1 MPDQTVKIGLRSALN
16 KWSWGAYEWGP
27 AYNMGVNQIH
37 LLGARNEVLGFQ
49 VCFLAEHDFVLTLD
63 RTNWLHALG
72 FCPRLRV
79 EVSFLGLPAEA
90 VETFA
95 VGYVEGDDHRQWMET
110 LDRAGYAEVPAGKPQ
125 VVYVRLKLPGSLPAG
140 IYEGMVR
147 VFSQFGFE
155 DEALAWQGAIHLQI
169 MDVRLPDVKDWCFHL
184 NLWQHC
190 TSIARFHR
198 VALWSEA
205 HFALI
210 DRYYASLSRLGQKA
224 VSVIAAEIPWSGQR
238 CFRDPGYPSYLFE
251 HAVIE
256 VSRGAKGELQFDYSK
271 LDRLLDLAA
280 QHGIDREIDIFGLA
294 NIWVDE
300 AYGFGKVAP
309 DAPDA
314 VRVRCYDPSTACIG
328 YLRTASELSD
338 FIRSLHAYFERK
350 GLLERVRICAD
361 EPADLQAYQASV
373 AFIRQAAPGFKHIV
387 FINHFEFLEDA
398 PAEVVDCVPVLPLLA
413 KDLDLSK
420 RLVERL
426 HQKNGKM
433 LWYVCCWPPIP
444 NTFLHSPLVEGELHG
459 WLTHYFGVDG
469 FIRWAFC
476 LWTAEPWQRVSWRA
490 PDWHAGDMYFV
501 LPGKDGA
508 PVETLR
514 YEALRAGIQDYELL
528 KLVEKSLPPGEAQA
542 VIEQA
547 LRRILRAESGQD
559 FARVGQAQAEE
570 LYSLDPQDYQ
580 EARRVLLE
588 ALSAKQ

>member
-1 MPDQTVKIGLRSALN
+1 
-16 KWSWGAYEWGP
+16 
-27 AYNMGVNQIH
+27 
-37 LLGARNEVLGFQ
+37 
-49 VCFLAEHDFVLTLD
+49 
-63 RTNWLHALG
+63 
-72 FCPRLRV
+72 V
-79 EVSFLGLPAEA
+79 EVSFSELPTDA

-125 VVYVRLKLPGSLPAG
+125 VIYVRLKLPGDLPAG
-140 IYEGMVR
+140 AYQGRVR

-155 DEALAWQGAIHLQI
+155 DEFLAWQGVVHLQVA
-169 MDVRLPDVKDWCFHL
+169 DVRLPEVKDWSFHL

-190 TSIARFHR
+190 TSIARYHY
-198 VALWSEA
+198 VPLWSEA
-205 HFALI
+205 HFTLI
-210 DRYYASLSRLGQKA
+210 ERYYASLSRLGQKA

-256 VSRGAKGELQFDYSK
+256 VSREENGELRFDYSK
-271 LDRLLDLAA
+271 LDRLLELAA
-280 QHGIDREIDIFGLA
+280 RHGIDREIDLFGLA

-314 VRVRCYDPSTACIG
+314 VRVRCYDLKTGQIG
-328 YLRTASELSD
+328 YLRTARDLSV
-338 FIRSLHAYFERK
+338 FIGALHAYFERK
-350 GLLERVRICAD
+350 GLLPRVRICAD
-361 EPADLQAYQASV
+361 EPSDLQAYQASV
-373 AFIRQAAPGFKHIV
+373 SFIRQAAPGFKHIV
-387 FINHFEFLEDA
+387 FINHFEFLEQA

-413 KDLDLSK
+413 QDLELSK
-420 RLVERL
+420 ALVDRL
-426 HQKNGKM
+426 HQKGGKM

-444 NTFLHSPLVEGELHG
+444 NTFLHSPLLEGELHG
-459 WLTHYFGVDG
+459 WLTHFFGVDG

-528 KLVEKSLPPGEAQA
+528 KLVEKSLPMGEAQA
-542 VIEQA
+542 VIKQA
-547 LRRILRAESGQD
+547 MQCILRVASGQE
-559 FARVGQAQAEE
+559 FAKVGQARAEE
-570 LYSLDPQDYQ
+570 LYSLEAQDYQ
-580 EARRVLLE
+580 QARRLLLE
-588 ALSAKQ
+588 ALIHKR